1 MKYFLLILII
11 ALLGVGIFAFNYE
24 FAEEDFEQKVIGIC
38 ILIFSFI
45 WMPLFIYHR
54 YKGRKKEDFIL
65 SNEKL
70 KEMNDYG
77 KKDDKN

>member
-1 MKYFLLILII
+1 MKYLLIILLI
-11 ALLGVGIFAFNYE
+11 ALIGVGIFAHYYE
-24 FAEEDFEQKVIGIC
+24 FQEENFDQKVIGIC
-38 ILIFSFI
+38 ILTFSFI

-70 KEMNDYG
+70 KEMNDFNR
-77 KKDDKN
+77 KE

>member
-1 MKYFLLILII
+1 MKYLLIILII
-11 ALLGVGIFAFNYE
+11 ALLGVGIFAYNYE
-24 FAEEDFEQKVIGIC
+24 FTEEDYEQKVIGVC

-54 YKGRKKEDFIL
+54 YKDRKKEDFIL

-77 KKDDKN
+77 RKE

>member
-1 MKYFLLILII
+1 MKYLLIILII
-11 ALLGVGIFAFNYE
+11 ALLGVGIFAHYYE
-24 FAEEDFEQKVIGIC
+24 FQEENFDQKVIGIC
-38 ILIFSFI
+38 ILVFSFI

-65 SNEKL
+65 SSEKL

-77 KKDDKN
+77 RKE

>member
-1 MKYFLLILII
+1 MKYILII
-11 ALLGVGIFAFNYE
+11 LIVVLVGVGIFAYNYE
-24 FAEEDFEQKVIGIC
+24 FAEEDYDQKVIGIC
-38 ILIFSFI
+38 ILTFSFI

-77 KKDDKN
+77 RKE

>member
-1 MKYFLLILII
+1 MKYFLIILII
-11 ALLGVGIFAFNYE
+11 ALLGVGIFAHYYE
-24 FAEEDFEQKVIGIC
+24 FKEEDYDQKVIGIC

-65 SNEKL
+65 SKEKL
-70 KEMNDYG
+70 QEMNDYG
-77 KKDDKN
+77 KKDA